1 MKVTSETIENLTR
14 NACFAADNAAMGEI
28 ANGATQAQVIR
39 RAVRRT
45 IEFLIGND
53 LVEVKSD
60 GAGQWLTINPPYE
73 FGPDADSAP

>member
-1 MKVTSETIENLTR
+1 MKVTNETIENLTR

-45 IEFLIGND
+45 IEFLVGND
-53 LVEVKSD
+53 LIEVKSD
-60 GAGQWLTINPPYE
+60 GAGLWLQVDPPYE
-73 FGPDADSAP
+73 HGPDADSGQ